1 MIPQTFIDDL
11 LQRVDI
17 IEVVN
22 RYVPLK
28 KSGQNFSACCPFHN
42 EKSPSFTVSPTKQFY
57 HCFGCGAHGSA
68 LTFLMEHTQSGFVD
82 AVETLAAQVGMTVP
96 TEARHNS
103 ETETRRPTHDAL
115 ELMQAATRYYRDQL
129 KLNPRAID
137 YLKNR
142 GLSGQIAAR
151 FGIGYSPDGW
161 QNLEAIAADY
171 QTSKS
176 LLESGLVIQNDQ
188 GRRYDR
194 FRDRIMFPIIN
205 TKGQMIGFGGRV
217 LDKGEPKYLNS
228 PETVLFEK
236 GKELYGLYQ
245 ARNAI
250 RDKGRVLVV
259 EGYMDVVALAQ
270 FGIEYAVATLGTA
283 TTPQHLQKLMRQTD
297 HIYFCFDGDSA
308 GRRAA
313 WRALE
318 NALPMLNDSVTCD
331 FVFLPEEH
339 DPDSYIRE
347 FGTEGFEAYLE
358 KTRLPLSVMLM
369 HELTR
374 RVDMNSAEGRARLVH
389 ETKPYFNQL
398 QQAPALAALLRKR
411 LTELSGLDS
420 QDISQLIGV
429 APKAKPKTLERRTRT
444 VSSLAQRML
453 SLLIAKPAL
462 ASLIPNGFDLLLAQQ
477 GEEDALRTALEILA
491 HRPQLK
497 HSAVF
502 LQALEEELPSP
513 LILACLRDQELL
525 PNDDELEAEMAGAVV
540 QMQKMLGNRE
550 VDALKLKEQTQNL
563 TPEEKN
569 RLLQII
575 SQRHIL

>member
-1 MIPQTFIDDL
+1 MIPQSFIDDL

-28 KSGQNFSACCPFHN
+28 KSGQNYSACCPFHN

-68 LTFLMEHTQSGFVD
+68 LTFLMEHTQSGFVE

-96 TEARHNS
+96 SEARQGNDTEA
-103 ETETRRPTHDAL
+103 RRPTHDAL
-115 ELMQAATRYYRDQL
+115 ELMQAATRYYREQL
-129 KLNPRAID
+129 KQNQRAIE

-161 QNLEAIAADY
+161 QNLETIAADY

-176 LLESGLVIQNDQ
+176 LLESGLIIQNDQ

-205 TKGQMIGFGGRV
+205 TKGQIIGFGGRI

-228 PETVLFEK
+228 PETPLFEK

-308 GRRAA
+308 GKRAA

-318 NALPMLNDSVTCD
+318 NALPMLNDTVTCD

-339 DPDSYIRE
+339 DPDSYVRAY
-347 FGTEGFEAYLE
+347 GPEGLETYFE
-358 KTRLPLSVMLM
+358 KTRLPLSALLM

-389 ETKPYFNQL
+389 ETKPYLNQL

-420 QDISQLIGV
+420 QDIGQLIGV
-429 APKAKPKTLERRTRT
+429 APKAKPKALERRTRS
-444 VSSLAQRML
+444 VASLARRTL
-453 SLLIAKPAL
+453 SLLIAKPEL
-462 ASLIPNGFDLLLAQQ
+462 GKLIPEALNDLLAQH
-477 GEEDALRTALEILA
+477 GEEDALRTALEILRQ
-491 HRPQLK
+491 RPQLT

-502 LQALEEELPSP
+502 LQILEEELPET
-513 LILACLRDQELL
+513 LVLACLRDQELL
-525 PNDDELEAEMAGAVV
+525 PEDEELEAEVTGAVL
-540 QMQKMLGNRE
+540 QLQKMLGNRE
-550 VDALKLKEQTQNL
+550 VDALKLKEQTQSL
-563 TPEEKN
+563 SPEEKR
-569 RLLQII
+569 RLLEII